1 MRTDITREEWGY
13 TILRFGLAVVF
24 LWFGFSQLLDGIN
37 WVGWVPEW
45 AVQILH
51 IPPAMIVLLNGAFE
65 VVAGGLLALNIL
77 TRWVSL
83 ALAAHLALITVEIGA
98 TAIGVRDFG
107 LMMATFALVF
117 LVPVFAAPTL
127 QKRNSDGT

>member
-1 MRTDITREEWGY
+1 MTREEWGY
-13 TILRFGLAVVF
+13 VILRYGLAAVF

-51 IPPAMIVLLNGAFE
+51 IPPAFIVLLNGAFE
-65 VVAGGLLALNIL
+65 VVAGSLLALNIM
-77 TRWVSL
+77 TRWVAL
-83 ALAAHLALITVEIGA
+83 ALAAHLVLITIEIGA

-107 LMMATFALVF
+107 LTIATLALAL
-117 LVPVFAAPTL
+117 LVPHRITTEA
-127 QKRNSDGT
+127 